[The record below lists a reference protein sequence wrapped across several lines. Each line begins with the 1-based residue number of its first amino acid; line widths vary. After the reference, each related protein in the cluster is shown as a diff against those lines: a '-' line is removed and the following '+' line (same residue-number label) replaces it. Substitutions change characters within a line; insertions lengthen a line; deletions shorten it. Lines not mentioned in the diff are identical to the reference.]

1 MDAKANPGGGSSP
14 AAATTAAR
22 DADRAPLP
30 GLLLMAMVALAWG
43 LHWPISKLAFA
54 QIPPL
59 SFRTFGIVIAGIV
72 LLAICRLQGR
82 ARGIPKGERGALV
95 ISALLNITLFQATV
109 AYGLYLM
116 QASQAI
122 IIGYSY
128 PVWVVI
134 LGRVLFGERITVPR
148 LAALFFGW
156 AALVML
162 FWPAGGSFDLPLMGT
177 IVMVLNSLGWAAGTF
192 YYKSRRW
199 TLSTMEIVGWQ
210 MAIGSVPLVVGALMI
225 ESLPDPSDLST
236 NVVLAALY
244 SFFIAQTLGHFAWFR
259 ALVYLSPVIAALISL
274 ANPVVGV
281 FASVWIMGEPL
292 TWRKLVALV
301 FIIISLFIVV
311 VGPAGMRALGV
322 RK

>member
-1 MDAKANPGGGSSP
+1 
-14 AAATTAAR
+14 
-22 DADRAPLP
+22 
-30 GLLLMAMVALAWG
+30 MAMVALAWG

-225 ESLPDPSDLST
+225 ESLPDPSALST